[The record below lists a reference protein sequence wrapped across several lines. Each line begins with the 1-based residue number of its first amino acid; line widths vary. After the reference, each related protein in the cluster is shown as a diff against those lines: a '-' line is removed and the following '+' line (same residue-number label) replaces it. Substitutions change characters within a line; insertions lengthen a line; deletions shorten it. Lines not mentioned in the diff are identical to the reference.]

1 MCTFVGSIRVLTDL
15 ECLNV
20 SLNDVIWLNYEK
32 TFSVVFL
39 FTSVLIALE
48 SVMAI
53 TGALPLWCLSF

>member
-32 TFSVVFL
+32 TFSVEFL
-39 FTSVLIALE
+39 FTSVLIGLE